1 MTRLMRNF
9 YLKPWALPM
18 LGLMLAALAI
28 YVTAFTYQSAQGVVS
43 TYMRDSA
50 SRQAH
55 LFDEFRRIYIE
66 EILPKAQAAGLGVSI
81 KHKESAN
88 HLPLPADIVQSL
100 GHRLSQNEPGYQA
113 QLYSDQPFSWRIAER
128 QLDSFQR
135 EALDFLQRH
144 PDQVFVRETVLDGIP
159 VLRYAKADVMKPAC
173 VNCHNSMR
181 GTPRTDWKTGDV
193 RGVLEIST
201 PRRNWYVAANDVLN
215 QTFALL
221 LVLVLL
227 GLGAVWIVMRRLQM
241 ALQRAGELSDAREQ
255 SNRLLRQEIQERQ
268 SIERDLRLSESM
280 LNSIF
285 TSAPEGIVV
294 INTEGEIIQ
303 ANPAVSRMFAYP
315 LQALL
320 GQNIALLMSPRDRR
334 EHQDWIVRFL
344 TTGVEALVNRPRI
357 VEGYRRNGERFPL
370 RMSITETR
378 VDDELF
384 FTGTLQDFTQVK
396 AVEEQLIEAKN
407 KAEVANRLKGEFLA
421 NMSHEI
427 RTPMNG
433 IVGMTQL
440 VLDTQLSADQREY
453 LLLAQESANHLLH
466 IINDILDFSKIESGA
481 LELEPVATDVR
492 DLVGHTIKALKH
504 AADQK
509 GLTLLVHIPP
519 ELPPELLLD
528 PVRLRQVLTNL
539 IGNAVKFTHQGSVEI
554 ALNTR
559 EEEEDKLWLNF
570 SVKDTGIGFDPAKAN
585 SLFNPFV
592 QADGS
597 ITRSYGGAGLG
608 LAITRSLVQRMGG
621 EIQASSIPGVGS
633 EFFGHILCAL
643 PSQTTNPAPLA
654 PAKVPSA
661 PDQCLHIL
669 LAEDHPVNQKVASL
683 LLSKMGHTV
692 EVADN
697 GRHALDMLDKNRY
710 DVVLMDVMMPEMDGL
725 AALIELRR
733 RELSTGQH
741 MLVLMVTAHAMTGD
755 RERFLAAGAD
765 GYVAKPI
772 SGAALQSEIARVRAL
787 QLGS

>member
-1 MTRLMRNF
+1 MIRFLRNI

-28 YVTAFTYQSAQGVVS
+28 YVAAFTYQSAQAVVG

-50 SRQAH
+50 GRQAL

-66 EILPKAQAAGLGVSI
+66 EMLPKMQAAGLGVSLR
-81 KHKESAN
+81 HRESATDV
-88 HLPLPADIVQSL
+88 PMPADIVQSL

-128 QLDSFQR
+128 DLDPFQR
-135 EALDFLQRH
+135 EALDFLRRH
-144 PDQVFVRETVLDGIP
+144 PDQVFAREGTVNGVP
-159 VLRYAKADVMKPAC
+159 VLRYAKADVMQPAC
-173 VNCHNSMR
+173 LVCHNSLR
-181 GTPRTDWKTGDV
+181 GTPRSDWQVGDV
-193 RGVLEIST
+193 RGVLEISV
-201 PRRNWYVAANDVLN
+201 PRRNWYAAATEVLN
-215 QTFALL
+215 KTFGLL
-221 LVLVLL
+221 LILVLL
-227 GLGAVWIVMRRLQM
+227 GMAAVWVVMRRLQLS
-241 ALQRAGELSDAREQ
+241 LQRVSELSDAREQ
-255 SNRLLRQEIQERQ
+255 SNRLLRQEIAERQ
-268 SIERDLRLSESM
+268 SVERDLRMSESM

-285 TSAPEGIVV
+285 SSAPEGIVV

-303 ANPAVSRMFAYP
+303 ANPAVSRMFGYP
-315 LQALL
+315 LQALI

-334 EHQDWIVRFL
+334 EHQEWIVRFL
-344 TTGVEALVNRPRI
+344 TTGVEELVNRPRI
-357 VEGYRRNGERFPL
+357 IEGYRRNGERFPL

-396 AVEEQLIEAKN
+396 AVEEQLIDAKN

-440 VLDTQLSADQREY
+440 VLDTSLSPDQREY
-453 LLLAQESANHLLH
+453 LLLAQESASHLLH

-481 LELEPVATDVR
+481 LELEPVSTDVH
-492 DLVGHTIKALKH
+492 DLLQHTVKALKH
-504 AADQK
+504 AANQK
-509 GLTLLVHIPP
+509 QLVLNVHVPSD
-519 ELPPELLLD
+519 LPSDLLLD

-539 IGNAVKFTHQGSVEI
+539 IGNAIKFTHQGGIDVS
-554 ALNTR
+554 LR
-559 EEEEDKLWLNF
+559 CEEKTDGLRLYF
-570 SVKDTGIGFDPAKAN
+570 SVKDTGIGFDPAKAE

-608 LAITRSLVQRMGG
+608 LAISRSLVQRMGG
-621 EIQASSIPGVGS
+621 DIFASSIPGVGS
-633 EFFGHILCAL
+633 EFAGHIRCEL
-643 PSQTTNPAPLA
+643 PSVNSQPAPLTA
-654 PAKVPSA
+654 VQAPSA
-661 PDQCLHIL
+661 PQRSLHIL
-669 LAEDHPVNQKVASL
+669 LAEDHPINQKVASL
-683 LLSKMGHTV
+683 LLTKMGHAV
-692 EVADN
+692 VVADN
-697 GRHALDMLDKNRY
+697 GRHALDVLAQTRF

-725 AALIELRR
+725 AALEALRE
-733 RELSTGQH
+733 RERSSGQH
-741 MLVLMVTAHAMTGD
+741 TLVLMVTAHAMTGD

-772 SGAALQSEIARVRAL
+772 SADALQAEIARVQAEHHML
-787 QLGS
+787 

>member
-28 YVTAFTYQSAQGVVS
+28 YVAAFTYQAAQGVVS

-50 SRQAH
+50 SRQAQ

-66 EILPKAQAAGLGVSI
+66 EMLPKIQAAGINVSL
-81 KHKESAN
+81 KHRDSATD
-88 HLPLPADIVQSL
+88 LPLPADIVQAL

-128 QLDSFQR
+128 QLDGFQR
-135 EALDFLQRH
+135 EAVDFLQRH
-144 PDQVFVRETVLDGIP
+144 PDQVFVRETVLNGVP
-159 VLRYAKADVMKPAC
+159 VLRYAKADVIKPAC
-173 VNCHNSMR
+173 LACHNTMR
-181 GTPRTDWKTGDV
+181 GTPRTDWKVGDV
-193 RGVLEIST
+193 RGVLEISV

-227 GLGAVWIVMRRLQM
+227 GMSAVWVVMRRLQT

-303 ANPAVSRMFAYP
+303 ANPAVSRMFGYP

-357 VEGYRRNGERFPL
+357 VEGYRRSGERFPL

-440 VLDTQLSADQREY
+440 VLDTQLSDDQREY

-492 DLVGHTIKALKH
+492 DLLGHTIKALKH

-509 GLTLLVHIPP
+509 GLTLQVN
-519 ELPPELLLD
+519 LPGSMPNELLLD

-539 IGNAVKFTHQGSVEI
+539 IGNAIKFTHHGGVDV
-554 ALNTR
+554 ALKTR
-559 EEEEDKLWLNF
+559 EEADGLWLDF
-570 SVKDTGIGFDPAKAN
+570 SVKDTGIGFDPAKAA

-621 EIQASSIPGVGS
+621 DVQASSIPGVGS
-633 EFFGHILCAL
+633 EFFGHVRCAL
-643 PSQTTNPAPLA
+643 PSASTTPVPLVATNAPPEPA
-654 PAKVPSA
+654 
-661 PDQCLHIL
+661 QCLHIL

-683 LLSKMGHTV
+683 MLSKMGHTV

-697 GRHALDMLDKNRY
+697 GRHALNMLDKNRY

-725 AALIELRR
+725 AALTELRR
-733 RELSTGQH
+733 REQTTGQH

-787 QLGS
+787 QPGQ

>member
-28 YVTAFTYQSAQGVVS
+28 YVAAFTYQAAQGVVS

-50 SRQAH
+50 ARQAQ

-66 EILPKAQAAGLGVSI
+66 DVLPKTQSAGLGVSL
-81 KHKESAN
+81 KHRESAAD
-88 HLPLPADIVQSL
+88 LPLPADIVQAL
-100 GHRLSQNEPGYQA
+100 GHRLSQSEPGYRA

-128 QLDSFQR
+128 QLDGFQR
-135 EALDFLQRH
+135 EAVDFLQRH
-144 PDQVFVRETVLDGIP
+144 PDQVFVRETVLNGVP
-159 VLRYAKADVMKPAC
+159 VLRYAKADIIKPAC
-173 VNCHNSMR
+173 LACHNTMR
-181 GTPRTDWKTGDV
+181 GTPRTDWKAGDV
-193 RGVLEIST
+193 RGVLEISV

-215 QTFALL
+215 QTFALF

-227 GLGAVWIVMRRLQM
+227 GMSAVWVVMRRLQT

-303 ANPAVSRMFAYP
+303 ANPAVSRMFGYP

-344 TTGVEALVNRPRI
+344 TTGVEELVNRPRI

-440 VLDTQLSADQREY
+440 VLDTPLSSDQREY
-453 LLLAQESANHLLH
+453 LVLAQESANHLLH

-481 LELEPVATDVR
+481 LELEPVSTDVR

-509 GLTLLVHIPP
+509 GLALQVSLPTD
-519 ELPPELLLD
+519 LPPELQLD

-539 IGNAVKFTHQGSVEI
+539 IGNAIKFTHQGSVDI
-554 ALNTR
+554 ALKTR
-559 EEEEDKLWLNF
+559 ENSDGLWLDF
-570 SVKDTGIGFDPAKAN
+570 SVKDTGIGFDPAKSA

-621 EIQASSIPGVGS
+621 DIQASSIPGVGS
-633 EFFGHILCAL
+633 EFFGHVRCAL
-643 PSQTTNPAPLA
+643 PSGNTAPAPLVTAKA
-654 PAKVPSA
+654 PSEQPQS
-661 PDQCLHIL
+661 LRIL

-697 GRHALDMLDKNRY
+697 GRHALDMLTKAHY

-725 AALIELRR
+725 AALTELRR
-733 RELSTGQH
+733 LELTTGQH

-772 SGAALQSEIARVRAL
+772 SGGALQSEISRVRAL
-787 QLGS
+787 QLGQ

>member
-1 MTRLMRNF
+1 MIRFLRNI

-28 YVTAFTYQSAQGVVS
+28 YVAAFTYQSAQAVVG

-50 SRQAH
+50 GRQAL

-66 EILPKAQAAGLGVSI
+66 EMLPKMQAAGLGVSLR
-81 KHKESAN
+81 HRESATD
-88 HLPLPADIVQSL
+88 LPMPADIVQSL

-128 QLDSFQR
+128 DLDAFQR
-135 EALDFLQRH
+135 EALDFLRRH
-144 PDQVFVRETVLDGIP
+144 PDQVFAREGMVNGVP
-159 VLRYAKADVMKPAC
+159 VLRYAKADVMQPAC
-173 VNCHNSMR
+173 LVCHNSLR
-181 GTPRTDWKTGDV
+181 GTPRSDWQVGDV
-193 RGVLEIST
+193 RGVLEISV
-201 PRRNWYVAANDVLN
+201 PRRNWYSAATEVLN
-215 QTFALL
+215 KTFGLL
-221 LVLVLL
+221 LILVLL
-227 GLGAVWIVMRRLQM
+227 GMAAVWVVMRRLQLS
-241 ALQRAGELSDAREQ
+241 LQRVSELSDAREQ
-255 SNRLLRQEIQERQ
+255 SNRLLRQEIAERQ
-268 SIERDLRLSESM
+268 SVERDLRMSESM

-285 TSAPEGIVV
+285 SSAPEGIVV

-303 ANPAVSRMFAYP
+303 ANPAVSRMFGYP
-315 LQALL
+315 LQALI

-334 EHQDWIVRFL
+334 EHQEWIVRFL
-344 TTGVEALVNRPRI
+344 TTGVEELVNRPRI
-357 VEGYRRNGERFPL
+357 IEGYRRNGERFPL

-440 VLDTQLSADQREY
+440 VLDTNLSPDQREY

-481 LELEPVATDVR
+481 LELEPVSTDVR
-492 DLVGHTIKALKH
+492 DLLQHTVKALKH

-509 GLTLLVHIPP
+509 RLAVNLHVPP
-519 ELPPELLLD
+519 NLPPDLLLD

-539 IGNAVKFTHQGSVEI
+539 IGNAIKFTHQGSIDVH
-554 ALNTR
+554 LR
-559 EEEEDKLWLNF
+559 CEEKTDGWRLYF
-570 SVKDTGIGFDPAKAN
+570 SVKDTGIGFDPSKAE

-608 LAITRSLVQRMGG
+608 LAISRSLVQRMGG
-621 EIQASSIPGVGS
+621 DIFASSIPGVGS
-633 EFFGHILCAL
+633 EFSGHIRCDL
-643 PSQTTNPAPLA
+643 PGANTQPVPLA
-654 PAKVPSA
+654 AVKAPSA
-661 PDQCLHIL
+661 PMRRLHIL
-669 LAEDHPVNQKVASL
+669 LAEDHPINQKVASL
-683 LLSKMGHTV
+683 LLTKMGHTV

-697 GRHALDMLDKNRY
+697 GRHALDVLAQTRF

-725 AALIELRR
+725 AALEALRE
-733 RELSTGQH
+733 RELDTGQH
-741 MLVLMVTAHAMTGD
+741 TLVLMVTAHAMTGD

-772 SGAALQSEIARVRAL
+772 SADVLQAEIARVQAEHHML
-787 QLGS
+787 

>member
-1 MTRLMRNF
+1 MKLSWRHF

-28 YVTAFTYQSAQGVVS
+28 YVAAFTYQSAQAVVS

-50 SRQAH
+50 GRQAL

-66 EILPKAQAAGLGVSI
+66 EMLPKMQAAGVGVSLR
-81 KHKESAN
+81 HRESATD
-88 HLPLPADIVQSL
+88 LPLPADIVQSL
-100 GHRLSQNEPGYQA
+100 GHRLSKNEPGYQA

-128 QLDSFQR
+128 DLDAFQR
-135 EALDFLQRH
+135 EALDFLRRH
-144 PDQVFVRETVLDGIP
+144 PDQVFARESTLNGVP

-173 VNCHNSMR
+173 LSCHNSMR
-181 GTPRTDWKTGDV
+181 GSPRTDWQVGDV
-193 RGVLEIST
+193 RGVLEISV
-201 PRRNWYVAANDVLN
+201 PRRNWYVAATDVLN
-215 QTFALL
+215 QTFGLL
-221 LVLVLL
+221 LILVLL
-227 GLGAVWIVMRRLQM
+227 GMTAVWVVTRRLQIS
-241 ALQRAGELSDAREQ
+241 LQRVSELSDAREQ
-255 SNRLLRQEIQERQ
+255 SNRLLRQEIAERQ
-268 SIERDLRLSESM
+268 SVERDLRLSESM

-285 TSAPEGIVV
+285 SSAPEGIVV

-303 ANPAVSRMFAYP
+303 ANPAVSRMFGYP
-315 LQALL
+315 LQALI
-320 GQNIALLMSPRDRR
+320 GQNVALLMSPRDRR

-344 TTGVEALVNRPRI
+344 TTGVEELVNRPRI
-357 VEGYRRNGERFPL
+357 IEGYRRNGERFPL

-384 FTGTLQDFTQVK
+384 FTGTLQDFTQIK
-396 AVEEQLIEAKN
+396 AVEEQLIDAKN

-440 VLDTQLSADQREY
+440 VLDTPLSPDQREY

-481 LELEPVATDVR
+481 LELEPVSTDVR
-492 DLVGHTIKALKH
+492 DLLHHTIKALKH

-509 GLTLLVHIPP
+509 GLTINLHVPDD
-519 ELPPELLLD
+519 LPADLRLD

-539 IGNAVKFTHQGSVEI
+539 IGNAIKFTHEGGIDVSLRGEEQGDDWRLV
-554 ALNTR
+554 
-559 EEEEDKLWLNF
+559 F
-570 SVKDTGIGFDPAKAN
+570 SVKDTGIGFDPTKAE

-608 LAITRSLVQRMGG
+608 LAISRSLVQRMGG
-621 EIQASSIPGVGS
+621 DIQASSIPGVGS
-633 EFFGHILCAL
+633 EFSGHIRCSVPTESTQ
-643 PSQTTNPAPLA
+643 PSPLIA
-654 PAKVPSA
+654 IKAPSA
-661 PDQCLHIL
+661 PTRRLHIL

-683 LLSKMGHTV
+683 LLAKMGHTV

-697 GRHALDMLDKNRY
+697 GRHALDILAGARF

-725 AALIELRR
+725 AALAALRE
-733 RELSTGQH
+733 REQGTTTH
-741 MLVLMVTAHAMTGD
+741 TLVLMVTAHAMTGD

-772 SGAALQSEIARVRAL
+772 SAAALQAEIARVQAEHNTL
-787 QLGS
+787 

>member
-1 MTRLMRNF
+1 MNRWLRSF

-18 LGLMLAALAI
+18 LGLMLAALAM
-28 YVTAFTYQSAQGVVS
+28 YVAAFTYRSAQEVVS

-50 SRQAH
+50 ARQAH

-66 EILPKAQAAGLGVSI
+66 DMLPKVQAAGLGVSQRYRD
-81 KHKESAN
+81 SATD
-88 HLPLPADIVQSL
+88 LPLPADIVRSL
-100 GHRLSQNEPGYQA
+100 GHRLAQNEPGYQA
-113 QLYSDQPFSWRIAER
+113 QLYSDQPFAWRIAER
-128 QLDSFQR
+128 ELDAFQR

-144 PDQVFVRETVLDGIP
+144 PDQVFARDTLLNGVP
-159 VLRYAKADVMKPAC
+159 VLRYAKADVLKPSC
-173 VNCHNSMR
+173 LVCHNGLR
-181 GTPRTDWKTGDV
+181 GSPRTDWKVGDV
-193 RGVLEIST
+193 RGVLEISV
-201 PRRNWYVAANDVLN
+201 PRRNWYMAANDVLN
-215 QTFALL
+215 KTFGLL

-227 GLGAVWIVMRRLQM
+227 GMSAVWIVMRRLQL
-241 ALQRAGELSDAREQ
+241 ALQRASELSEAREQ
-255 SNRLLRQEIQERQ
+255 SNLLLRREIQERQ

-294 INTEGEIIQ
+294 INTQGEIIQ
-303 ANPAVSRMFAYP
+303 ANPAVSRMFGYP
-315 LQALL
+315 LQSLI

-344 TTGVEALVNRPRI
+344 TTGVEELVNRPRI
-357 VEGYRRNGERFPL
+357 IEGYRRNGERFPL

-407 KAEVANRLKGEFLA
+407 KAEVASRLKGEFLA

-440 VLDTQLSADQREY
+440 VLDTPLSEEQREY

-481 LELEPVATDVR
+481 LELEPVATDVAE
-492 DLVGHTIKALKH
+492 LLGSTIRTLKH
-504 AADQK
+504 SADQK
-509 GLTLLVHIPP
+509 GLSLRPH
-519 ELPPELLLD
+519 LPPHLPTELLLD

-539 IGNAVKFTHQGSVEI
+539 IGNAIKFTHQGGVDI
-554 ALNTR
+554 GLQLQ
-559 EEEEDKLWLNF
+559 EDGDTLWLEF
-570 SVKDTGIGFDPAKAN
+570 SVKDTGIGFDPAKAE

-621 EIQASSIPGVGS
+621 DIQASSIPGVGS
-633 EFFGHILCAL
+633 EFSGRVRCAL
-643 PSQTTNPAPLA
+643 PTIHSQAAPLLPTKPNTE
-654 PAKVPSA
+654 PAQA
-661 PDQCLHIL
+661 LHIL

-683 LLSKMGHTV
+683 LLAKMGHSV
-692 EVADN
+692 VVADN
-697 GRHALDMLDKNRY
+697 GRHALDLLEQEDF

-725 AALIELRR
+725 AALAELRQ
-733 RELSTGQH
+733 REQNTGRH

-772 SGAALQSEIARVRAL
+772 SGAALQAEIARVHAL
-787 QLGS
+787 PAQD

>member
-1 MTRLMRNF
+1 MIRFLRNI

-28 YVTAFTYQSAQGVVS
+28 YVAAFTYQSAQAVVG

-50 SRQAH
+50 GRQAL

-66 EILPKAQAAGLGVSI
+66 EMLPKMQAAGLGVSLR
-81 KHKESAN
+81 HRESATD
-88 HLPLPADIVQSL
+88 LPMPADIVQSL

-128 QLDSFQR
+128 DLDAFQR
-135 EALDFLQRH
+135 EALDFLRRH
-144 PDQVFVRETVLDGIP
+144 PDQVFAREGMVNGVP
-159 VLRYAKADVMKPAC
+159 VLRYAKADVMQPAC
-173 VNCHNSMR
+173 LVCHNSLR
-181 GTPRTDWKTGDV
+181 GTPRSDWQVGDV
-193 RGVLEIST
+193 RGVLEISV
-201 PRRNWYVAANDVLN
+201 PRRNWYSAATEVLN
-215 QTFALL
+215 KTFGLL
-221 LVLVLL
+221 LILVLL
-227 GLGAVWIVMRRLQM
+227 GMAAVWVVMRRLQLS
-241 ALQRAGELSDAREQ
+241 LQRVSELSDAREQ
-255 SNRLLRQEIQERQ
+255 SNRLLRQEIAERQ
-268 SIERDLRLSESM
+268 SVERDLRMSESM

-285 TSAPEGIVV
+285 SSAPEGIVV

-303 ANPAVSRMFAYP
+303 ANPAVSRMFGYP
-315 LQALL
+315 LQALI

-334 EHQDWIVRFL
+334 EHQEWIVRFL
-344 TTGVEALVNRPRI
+344 TTGVEELVNRPRI
-357 VEGYRRNGERFPL
+357 IEGYRRNGERFPL

-396 AVEEQLIEAKN
+396 AVEEQLIDAKN

-440 VLDTQLSADQREY
+440 VLDTNLSPDQREY

-481 LELEPVATDVR
+481 LELEPVSTDVR
-492 DLVGHTIKALKH
+492 DLLQHTVKALKH

-509 GLTLLVHIPP
+509 RLAVNLHVPP
-519 ELPPELLLD
+519 NLPPDLLLD

-539 IGNAVKFTHQGSVEI
+539 IGNAIKFTHQGSIDVH
-554 ALNTR
+554 LR
-559 EEEEDKLWLNF
+559 CEEKTDGWRLYF
-570 SVKDTGIGFDPAKAN
+570 SVKDTGIGFDPSKAE

-608 LAITRSLVQRMGG
+608 LAISRSLVQRMGG
-621 EIQASSIPGVGS
+621 DIFASSIPGVGS
-633 EFFGHILCAL
+633 EFSGHIRCDL
-643 PSQTTNPAPLA
+643 PGANTQPVPLTA
-654 PAKVPSA
+654 VKAPSA
-661 PDQCLHIL
+661 PMRRLHIL
-669 LAEDHPVNQKVASL
+669 LAEDHPINQKVASL
-683 LLSKMGHTV
+683 LLTKMGHTV

-697 GRHALDMLDKNRY
+697 GRHALDVLAQTRF

-725 AALIELRR
+725 AALEALRE
-733 RELSTGQH
+733 RELDTGQH
-741 MLVLMVTAHAMTGD
+741 TLVLMVTAHAMTGD

-772 SGAALQSEIARVRAL
+772 SADVLQAEIARVQAEHHML
-787 QLGS
+787 